1 MFKYQL
7 TNHNK
12 SSGDPAFPLLS
23 SCGELE
29 LNWFLKQV
37 GVGDNP
43 APVKAAKHV
52 VIKYD
57 PECIIGFIM
66 TGRDAELKHSVL
78 KLLAFFFFLAVFI
91 LFLR

>member
-1 MFKYQL
+1 MFKYRL

-23 SCGELE
+23 SCRELE

-57 PECIIGFIM
+57 PECIIGFIR
-66 TGRDAELKHSVL
+66 TGRDAELKHSAL
-78 KLLAFFFFLAVFI
+78 KLRAFFCFGCFYIIF
-91 LFLR
+91 